1 LLVRMVDRG
10 LERLVRES
18 LPFPEGVGDVS
29 FETPER
35 SWGSQLS
42 RVTVNLFL
50 FAIHPSDQPARPQ
63 QQRVNE
69 DGRVERRAPLP
80 MVRLGYVASA
90 WAGDIA
96 GEHQLLGEVLAVL
109 ATNQAMPAKY
119 LPEGFPSMV
128 QIALSQHEGRK
139 PGDLWAAMDNRPKAV
154 IEFEVTVPVTSV
166 PWELAPP
173 AVERI
178 AGIVAPRP
186 PVEDEPA
193 PRRSVAVRREADG
206 TLVAAPVET

>member
-1 LLVRMVDRG
+1 VLIRTIDRA

-18 LPFPEGVGDVS
+18 LPFPEDVGDVS

-50 FAIHPSDQPARPQ
+50 FAIHPSDLPPRPQ
-63 QQRVNE
+63 QQRVND
-69 DGRVERRAPLP
+69 DGRIERRAPLP
-80 MVRLGYVASA
+80 MVRLGYIATA
-90 WAGDIA
+90 WAGDTA

-109 ATNQAMPAKY
+109 ATTQALPPDY
-119 LPEGFPSMV
+119 LPEDFPGVV
-128 QIALSQHEGRK
+128 QVAMSQHEGRK
-139 PGDLWAAMDNRPKAV
+139 PGDLWAAMDNRPKAN

-186 PVEDEPA
+186 APEEPEA
-193 PRRSVAVRREADG
+193 PRRGVAVTREPDG
-206 TLVAAPVET
+206 TLVAAPAE